1 MDKPWR
7 LFVKDSVNFLASN
20 PYSFQIII
28 NIHKRYW
35 FNGECETTSKARG
48 LALLVMV
55 YGSN

>member
-35 FNGECETTSKARG
+35 FNGECEATSKARG